1 MAHLDMYGDDEVPA
15 HDPAVVSCIDAI
27 KRILKRYENEF
38 GGGAATKHQDSEDKR
53 KRFSFLIKQP
63 I

>member
-1 MAHLDMYGDDEVPA
+1 MYGDDEVPA

-38 GGGAATKHQDSEDKR
+38 GGGAATKH
-53 KRFSFLIKQP
+53 
-63 I
+63 